1 MKEVWN
7 QFTGALW
14 SFFVGYGLTIMRALA
29 IFVLGVL
36 VVAVVRKA
44 VKRSSMK
51 SRKIDNSA
59 AAFITSVV
67 ALVVYVLLAVILI
80 GALGFST
87 AGLVS
92 AFSAVVLAIG
102 LGMQNTL
109 SSLTN
114 GIVLIF
120 TKPFKAGEFVDIGGT
135 SGTVK
140 EIKLF
145 SVKIVTTDNLTV
157 VIPNNTVLSSVIIN
171 YSKMPIRRMELVVPV
186 SYDSDIDKVKSCVMA
201 LVESD
206 ERICKEPA
214 PFFRL
219 TEYGSS
225 SLDFT
230 LRVWANTSDFWNVKF
245 DLMERILGV
254 LRDNNIEIPYDQME
268 VHLVK
273 SGKEANE

>member
-1 MKEVWN
+1 
-7 QFTGALW
+7 
-14 SFFVGYGLTIMRALA
+14 
-29 IFVLGVL
+29 
-36 VVAVVRKA
+36 
-44 VKRSSMK
+44 
-51 SRKIDNSA
+51 
-59 AAFITSVV
+59 VV

-120 TKPFKAGEFVDIGGT
+120 TKPFKAGDFVDIGGT

>member
-1 MKEVWN
+1 MKEVWE

-14 SFFVGYGLTIMRALA
+14 RFFSGYGLTIMRALA
-29 IFVLGVL
+29 ILVLGVL

-120 TKPFKAGEFVDIGGT
+120 TKPFKAGDFVDIGGT

-171 YSKMPIRRMELVVPV
+171 YSKMPIRRMEIIVPV
-186 SYDSDIDKVKSCVMA
+186 SYDSDIAQVKSCVMR

-206 ERICKEPA
+206 ERICKDPA

-219 TEYGSS
+219 TEYGAS

-230 LRVWANTSDFWNVKF
+230 LRVWASTSDFWNVKF

-254 LRDNNIEIPYDQME
+254 LHDNNIEIPYDQME
-268 VHLVK
+268 VHLK
-273 SGKEANE
+273 SDKEANV

>member
-120 TKPFKAGEFVDIGGT
+120 TKPFKAGDFVDIGGT

-171 YSKMPIRRMELVVPV
+171 YSKMPVRRMELVVPV

>member
-120 TKPFKAGEFVDIGGT
+120 TKPFKAGDFVDIGGT